1 MLLGYFRSAHL
12 NLSEATYC
20 FGGIGIGLPPI
31 PTATICFGGIGIGLP
46 PIPTATICFGGI
58 GIGLPPIPTTLCRIE
73 ALLNTT
79 NNANKN
85 ASKKFFM
92 DSHLIRLFLTTAY

>member
-1 MLLGYFRSAHL
+1 MLFGCFRPAHL
-12 NLSEATYC
+12 KLPVATY
-20 FGGIGIGLPPI
+20 
-31 PTATICFGGIGIGLP
+31 CFGGIGIGLP

-85 ASKKFFM
+85 ARKKFFI
-92 DSHLIRLFLTTAY
+92 DSHLICYFNNSLLSESLRN